1 MSSRSLID
9 LSASANMLWFPL
21 VCLHFNY
28 CSLRLWLALFYIC
41 ISLLMFSMTFIH
53 FTLISVI
60 FMTISLNSLY
70 GKLPISIYLFLYCYF
85 LGFCPIFI
93 WEVFLCLFI
102 LLNFPLVSTCCVYQP
117 HLPVFKDLSTK
128 YPVGPSGATLSG
140 HSRYLDWGSPRYSRN
155 IPCVDWVYSPVVVEL
170 QFLQVYWWVVLAPS
184 VILLLSLMKMFIDI
198 LI

>member
-1 MSSRSLID
+1 MLYFIDLGSLFPFSTVSRCFFFNCLFFFCSPFSCFTTMSSRSLID

-70 GKLPISIYLFLYCYF
+70 GKLPISIYLFIFLFFSGFLSYF
-85 LGFCPIFI
+85 HLG
-93 WEVFLCLFI
+93 
-102 LLNFPLVSTCCVYQP
+102 
-117 HLPVFKDLSTK
+117 
-128 YPVGPSGATLSG
+128 G
-140 HSRYLDWGSPRYSRN
+140 
-155 IPCVDWVYSPVVVEL
+155 IP
-170 QFLQVYWWVVLAPS
+170 
-184 VILLLSLMKMFIDI
+184 LSLHFA
-198 LI
+198 